1 MSSTRHHH
9 PCSSS
14 SCRYWMVRLPSSGEP
29 LGVSTTL
36 PYPTRSL
43 PGRAGLARRRP
54 RYAMP
59 VSIRLVMVMGN
70 PSDADSEIWRHTFFL
85 NCLWIASS
93 ASFIVTPFRF
103 RAVTSSPRGK
113 CRSIFL
119 TGGVVRSFLS
129 ASLSSTVDGDVFN
142 FLQGDVSGH
151 YARGS

>member
-14 SCRYWMVRLPSSGEP
+14 SFRRRTVLLPSSGGP

-36 PYPTRSL
+36 PCPTRSL
-43 PGRAGLARRRP
+43 PGRGGLARHRP
-54 RYAMP
+54 TYAMA
-59 VSIRLVMVMGN
+59 VSTRSLMVIKKHCESGCQTRSSQTGRL
-70 PSDADSEIWRHTFFL
+70 TFFL

-119 TGGVVRSFLS
+119 TGGVVSIFLS
-129 ASLSSTVDGDVFN
+129 ASLSSTVDGEVFN
-142 FLQGDVSGH
+142 FL
-151 YARGS
+151 